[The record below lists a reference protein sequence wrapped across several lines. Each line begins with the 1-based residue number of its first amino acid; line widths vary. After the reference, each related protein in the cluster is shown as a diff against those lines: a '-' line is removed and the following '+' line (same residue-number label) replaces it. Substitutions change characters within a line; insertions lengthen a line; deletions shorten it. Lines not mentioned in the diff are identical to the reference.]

1 MVLAFS
7 VGPTNCVALF
17 LCAKCHSKKRNN
29 TVVKNGIV
37 ENSCQEGLLPAQN
50 PFRCA
55 LNEIVNTPLRLG
67 SMWYF

>member
-37 ENSCQEGLLPAQN
+37 ENSCQEGLLPAVPQGRRR
-50 PFRCA
+50 PEGQMFSCPSTSQVF
-55 LNEIVNTPLRLG
+55 E
-67 SMWYF
+67 